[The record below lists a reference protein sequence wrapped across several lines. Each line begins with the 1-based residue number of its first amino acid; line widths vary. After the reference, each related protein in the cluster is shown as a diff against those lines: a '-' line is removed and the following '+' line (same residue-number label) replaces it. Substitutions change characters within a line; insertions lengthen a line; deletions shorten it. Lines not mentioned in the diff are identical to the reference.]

1 MDLVESNPPASIPQ
15 PTSHET
21 QPHAMPCTPSSTPE
35 PRHSPAP
42 SIEDNVSA
50 ATTSQRDVSDHVE
63 VAPRSRSPAPEESDL
78 RRVPN
83 LESLSDKQEM
93 KYIGKLVGPV
103 KM

>member
-1 MDLVESNPPASIPQ
+1 
-15 PTSHET
+15 
-21 QPHAMPCTPSSTPE
+21 MPLTPSSTPE

-42 SIEDNVSA
+42 SLMDDVSA
-50 ATTSQRDVSDHVE
+50 ATTLQTDNSDDVE
-63 VAPRSRSPAPEESDL
+63 VAPPSPSPAPEEGNL

-93 KYIGKLVGPV
+93 KYVGKLIGPV